1 MSKEKI
7 TLIAVGDIILHGDDP
22 GFMFDYVRDVLRSGD
37 ITFANCDQ
45 VYSDKGYRQPFN
57 TGRSDPD
64 KSIAALIDAG
74 LDVEQLKGKV
84 GKLHLTHYDLGATKV
99 TKKGMGG
106 TQAVVSV
113 DEDHHSHHH
122 HTLHHIEEILQKSDL
137 HKPIKQRDVETFTR
151 LADAEAKVHRST
163 IYSTLPPPRK
173 RVLVFRPISPCPE
186 THCPSIYRRAL

>member
-1 MSKEKI
+1 VKVAYIDCFAGASRDM
-7 TLIAVGDIILHGDDP
+7 ILG
-22 GFMFDYVRDVLRSGD
+22 S
-37 ITFANCDQ
+37 
-45 VYSDKGYRQPFN
+45 
-57 TGRSDPD
+57 
-64 KSIAALIDAG
+64 LIDAG
-74 LDVEQLKGKV
+74 LDVEQLKGEV

-137 HKPIKQRDVETFTR
+137 HKPIKQRDIETFTR

-173 RVLVFRPISPCPE
+173 RLLVFRPISPCPE
-186 THCPSIYRRAL
+186 THSQHKGHKVLKGARSLFLVRLPDPTPHHRQRQ